1 SPSVSASLS
10 TFPNRSSLLQ
20 TIFAA
25 GLDAMNKH
33 RLNAKPF
40 TTLLAR
46 TNEVLECSTGQP
58 NAARSSLVGGA
69 VVGHLETRA
78 QQPSMPVVG
87 YLGAQ
92 HLKRSEAPGGL
103 WYPAAVT
110 EPKPKFI
117 SSTWCLKNE
126 PTNRMSVRR
135 TRRGLLS
142 ATTRMR
148 WLIAR
153 ASETRRASESP
164 FGTWSPCL
172 ASIRPRCDRH
182 ASPRSVWR

>member
-1 SPSVSASLS
+1 CLTKGLISHFWKAHNFLKLASPSVSASLS

-78 QQPSMPVVG
+78 QQRSMPVVG

-126 PTNRMSVRR
+126 PTNRMSV
-135 TRRGLLS
+135 
-142 ATTRMR
+142 
-148 WLIAR
+148 
-153 ASETRRASESP
+153 
-164 FGTWSPCL
+164 
-172 ASIRPRCDRH
+172 
-182 ASPRSVWR
+182 